1 MCLSFPWNG
10 TAQCKINDL
19 SHDLW
24 IAISCHHLLQMLW
37 CTVSCSCFLCLH
49 LQLGDSEDLIPTP
62 GALEPTCRSQ
72 TSTIPTVWRV
82 SSPAKMASET
92 KVGALHLSEPLYSLS
107 HMTKQGHIMAHPLL
121 TLLHPWLVLGNDFQ
135 LASIHKKKTRPH
147 GHSGF
152 KTLRS
157 NAHTGCDLSVYHAP
171 WVAVSVM
178 RRW

>member
-24 IAISCHHLLQMLW
+24 IVISCHHLLQRLW

-82 SSPAKMASET
+82 SSPAKMASERPRDQ
-92 KVGALHLSEPLYSLS
+92 GRCFASLW
-107 HMTKQGHIMAHPLL
+107 T
-121 TLLHPWLVLGNDFQ
+121 TLFTFTRD
-135 LASIHKKKTRPH
+135 KTRTHH
-147 GHSGF
+147 GTSTIDTIASMARSRQRLPTGLNSQKEN
-152 KTLRS
+152 KTTRPLRI
-157 NAHTGCDLSVYHAP
+157 
-171 WVAVSVM
+171 
-178 RRW
+178 